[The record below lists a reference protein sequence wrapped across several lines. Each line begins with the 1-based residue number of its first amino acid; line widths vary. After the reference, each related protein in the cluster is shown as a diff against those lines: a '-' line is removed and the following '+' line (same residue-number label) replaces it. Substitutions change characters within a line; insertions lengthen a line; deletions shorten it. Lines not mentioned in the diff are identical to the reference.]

1 MTSLTTHRTLVLAAV
16 MAANFMIAIEAT
28 IVSTAMPQI
37 VAQLGGL
44 PFYSWVF
51 AAFLLTQ
58 TATTVVFGKLS
69 DLIGRKR
76 VMLVGIAIFLFG
88 SLLCGFAWSMPSLIV
103 FRLAQGVGA
112 GAVQPTAMTIVGDLY
127 SAHERAKI
135 QGWLAS
141 VWALSA
147 VLGPLAGG
155 LIIQHF
161 SWAWIFWMNLPIG
174 ALAAAGFWAYL
185 HEERVRGGGR
195 IDHLSAAIFTVAIA
209 AVMVDLTAFSTS
221 GRLEIG
227 LTTLVAVVAVA
238 LFVLQER
245 RSPEPMISLDL
256 WGRRPIAAANG
267 ASLLTGM
274 VMIGL
279 TTFLPVFVQG
289 VMQKSP
295 LVAGFALSAMVLGW
309 PIGATVGVRGFR
321 RFGVRAVL
329 RLGGA
334 LVPAGALVFIVL
346 RQESSPLVAGLGSLI
361 IGLGMGLLS
370 QRLDHPDPGDRRLVR
385 TRQRDRVLPVRAQS
399 RQHIRRDG
407 VRRGAQFR
415 PPASGPRRRVLGPAP
430 ASCWSRVR
438 KRQGSPGCAP
448 RSNNRSTSP
457 SRRCS
462 RSRSWSRRPRFS
474 CRRSS
479 SLPGSRRSP
488 SRPNQAAASA
498 RFSPTATAS
507 VIARQNVADSER
519 KEPKSLSTISNRTSA
534 RPASGESALSVTTT
548 IGTPAR
554 RARLA
559 RSTVNGA

>member
-1 MTSLTTHRTLVLAAV
+1 MIPSATHRTLVLAAV

-37 VAQLGGL
+37 VGQLGGL
-44 PFYSWVF
+44 PLYSWVF

-69 DLIGRKR
+69 DLVGRKK
-76 VMLVGIAIFLFG
+76 VMLVGIAAFLFG
-88 SLLCGFAWSMPSLIV
+88 SILCGFAWSMPSLIV
-103 FRLAQGVGA
+103 FRLIQGIGA

-127 SAHERAKI
+127 SAHERGKI

-155 LIIQHF
+155 LIIQYF

-185 HEERVRGGGR
+185 HEKTARGRGR
-195 IDHLSAAIFTVAIA
+195 IDHLSAGIFTVAIA
-209 AVMVDLTAFSTS
+209 AIMADLTALSTS

-227 LTTLVAVVAVA
+227 LTTLVAAVAVV

-245 RSPEPMISLDL
+245 RSPEPMISLEL

-267 ASLLTGM
+267 ASLLAGM

-279 TTFLPVFVQG
+279 TTFLPMFVQG

-295 LVAGFALSAMVLGW
+295 LIGGFALSAMVLGW

-321 RFGVRAVL
+321 RFGVRSVL
-329 RLGGA
+329 RVGGA
-334 LVPAGALVFIVL
+334 AHSVRLARFSRPRRGQFADRGRPWLA
-346 RQESSPLVAGLGSLI
+346 RRRARHGPLQ
-361 IGLGMGLLS
+361 
-370 QRLDHPDPGDRRLVR
+370 QRLDHPDPGDRQLVR
-385 TRQRDRVLPVRAQS
+385 ARKRDRRLSLRPQP
-399 RQHIRRDG
+399 RQHVRRDR

-415 PPASGPRRRVLGPAP
+415 ASCDPAMQARRRISCGIFWSKVRTRWASLGFAL
-430 ASCWSRVR
+430 
-438 KRQGSPGCAP
+438 
-448 RSNNRSTSP
+448 RSNSRFTSLSYPCSRLRSWWR
-457 SRRCS
+457 RRCF
-462 RSRSWSRRPRFS
+462 W

-479 SLPGSRRSP
+479 FAPRRRSRRVS
-488 SRPNQAAASA
+488 
-498 RFSPTATAS
+498 
-507 VIARQNVADSER
+507 
-519 KEPKSLSTISNRTSA
+519 
-534 RPASGESALSVTTT
+534 
-548 IGTPAR
+548 
-554 RARLA
+554 
-559 RSTVNGA
+559 

>member
-1 MTSLTTHRTLVLAAV
+1 MPSLTTHRPLVLVAV

-44 PFYSWVF
+44 PLYSWVF
-51 AAFLLTQ
+51 SAFLLTQ
-58 TATTVVFGKLS
+58 TATTVVFGKLA
-69 DLIGRKR
+69 DLAGRKR

-88 SLLCGFAWSMPSLIV
+88 SILCGFAWSMPSLIV
-103 FRLAQGVGA
+103 FRLAQGIGA

-127 SAHERAKI
+127 AAHERAKI

-155 LIIQHF
+155 LIIQHL

-185 HEERVRGGGR
+185 HEKRVRGRGR
-195 IDHLSAAIFTVAIA
+195 IDHLSAGIFTVAIA
-209 AVMVDLTAFSTS
+209 AIMADLTALSTS

-227 LTTLVAVVAVA
+227 LTTFVAAAAVA

-245 RSPEPMISLDL
+245 RSPEPMISLEL

-295 LVAGFALSAMVLGW
+295 LIAGFALSAMVLGW
-309 PIGATVGVRGFR
+309 PVGATIGVRGFR

-329 RLGGA
+329 RVGGA
-334 LVPAGALVFIVL
+334 LVPAGAVVFVL
-346 RQESSPLVAGLGSLI
+346 LNRENSPMVAGLGSLVV
-361 IGLGMGLLS
+361 GLGMGLLS
-370 QRLDHPDPGDRRLVR
+370 SASIILIQEIVDWSERGSVTASYLFARSLGSTFGATVFGAVLNFGLLRSGHAGASSDQL
-385 TRQRDRVLPVRAQS
+385 RDL
-399 RQHIRRDG
+399 
-407 VRRGAQFR
+407 
-415 PPASGPRRRVLGPAP
+415 LE
-430 ASCWSRVR
+430 
-438 KRQGSPGCAP
+438 QGS
-448 RSNNRSTSP
+448 T
-457 SRRCS
+457 
-462 RSRSWSRRPRFS
+462 
-474 CRRSS
+474 
-479 SLPGSRRSP
+479 
-488 SRPNQAAASA
+488 QAAGDAGLRAALEQSLHLTFVSMFA
-498 RFSPTATAS
+498 IALMVAATAFL
-507 VIARQNVADSER
+507 V
-519 KEPKSLSTISNRTSA
+519 PKVSFA
-534 RPASGESALSVTTT
+534 
-548 IGTPAR
+548 AR
-554 RARLA
+554 RALA
-559 RSTVNGA
+559 E